1 MKKINLMMR
10 KIMIGMKMKK
20 FKFKLI
26 KRKIKRRKKFKIKLI
41 KRIIKKIYLINLF
54 DKKFNNLCV

>member
-1 MKKINLMMR
+1 MMR